1 MPTSPKMYRQN
12 QILRSIPSYIVAIF
26 GVVICGTLAVSSL
39 FSLAIMQLGAAENEL
54 PEQLILA
61 SRNTLHVVPI
71 VILLSIVFLFL
82 NCQNISWKAA
92 NILTLTAASIQSILA
107 LWWKFSFKSSP
118 VADQGT
124 FWDVA
129 TVLAG
134 QRSSNDAFIDYLRY
148 WPFQAAAGMTGEPFA
163 RLFHGS
169 YGAWQ
174 IFNCIC
180 VGGCVIL
187 LCCICGRITG
197 SAQAKAGCAVL
208 VTGFFPLSMYSTFIY
223 GTLSGSAAALL
234 GIYAVIRQ
242 CTTTH
247 SKKPAFAWWLV
258 AVISLTAAITFYTG
272 MQIFLVAAVLILL
285 TTGFLQ
291 KEHRTCI
298 PAALLLLV
306 LALSFQHSWQVLALH
321 RLGTGNE
328 PGCPILPRIAMGV
341 DAYTDVTPGF
351 YNNVNAGIYYG
362 SNFTPSV
369 ANKTASDYIVKCL
382 NELWTSGRFGP
393 FFYEKTADQ
402 WLEPWFGGLTMNNP
416 SIFCEQK
423 WLARSLTSGKLFAPV
438 HTWLSMLLSVVYVWS
453 TVGVVA
459 LLRRHKQ
466 QVWQLSLVVCLIGGF
481 LFQLAAEAK
490 ARYCLP
496 YYLCCF
502 PLAAAGLFFTAKH
515 IASHRQKKIVSAK

>member
-1 MPTSPKMYRQN
+1 MFASPEAPRQN

-26 GVVICGTLAVSSL
+26 GIVICGVLAVSSL

-61 SRNTLHVVPI
+61 SRNTLHVVPV
-71 VILLSIVFLFL
+71 VILLSIVFLL
-82 NCQNISWKAA
+82 LSCRNISWKAA
-92 NILTLTAASIQSILA
+92 NRITLAAALIQAVLA
-107 LWWKFSFKSSP
+107 VWWKFSFKSSP

-134 QRSSNDAFIDYLRY
+134 QQSSNDAFIDYLRY

-187 LCCICGRITG
+187 LCCICGRIAG
-197 SAQAKAGCAVL
+197 SAQAKACCAVL

-321 RLGTGNE
+321 RLGMGNE

>member
-1 MPTSPKMYRQN
+1 MPTSPKVYRQN
-12 QILRSIPSYIVAIF
+12 QIMRSIPSYIVAIF

-39 FSLAIMQLGAAENEL
+39 FSLAIMQLGAAENEI

-180 VGGCVIL
+180 
-187 LCCICGRITG
+187 GRIAG
-197 SAQAKAGCAVL
+197 SAQAKACCAVL

-306 LALSFQHSWQVLALH
+306 LALSFQHGWQVLALH
-321 RLGTGNE
+321 RLGMGNE

-341 DAYTDVTPGF
+341 DAYTTVTPGF
-351 YNNVNAGIYYG
+351 YNCLNASFYYG
-362 SNFTPSV
+362 SNFTPSI
-369 ANKTASDYIVKCL
+369 ANKNASDYIVKCL
-382 NELWTSGRFGP
+382 NELWTSGRFAP

-402 WLEPWFGGLTMNNP
+402 WLEPWFGCLTMNNP

-423 WLARSLTSGKLFAPV
+423 WLAHALTDGGLFSPI
-438 HTWLSMLLSVVYVWS
+438 HTWLSMLLSVIYVWS
-453 TVGVVA
+453 TVGIVA
-459 LLRRHKQ
+459 LLRRKKQ

-502 PLAAAGLFFTAKH
+502 PLAAAGLSFTAKH
-515 IASHRQKKIVSAK
+515 IRSRRQRATAK

>member
-1 MPTSPKMYRQN
+1 
-12 QILRSIPSYIVAIF
+12 
-26 GVVICGTLAVSSL
+26 
-39 FSLAIMQLGAAENEL
+39 
-54 PEQLILA
+54 
-61 SRNTLHVVPI
+61 
-71 VILLSIVFLFL
+71 
-82 NCQNISWKAA
+82 
-92 NILTLTAASIQSILA
+92 
-107 LWWKFSFKSSP
+107 
-118 VADQGT
+118 
-124 FWDVA
+124 
-129 TVLAG
+129 
-134 QRSSNDAFIDYLRY
+134 
-148 WPFQAAAGMTGEPFA
+148 MTGEPFA

-208 VTGFFPLSMYSTFIY
+208 IAGFFPLAMYSTFVY
-223 GTLSGSAAALL
+223 GTLSGSVTSLL
-234 GIYAVIRQ
+234 GIYAIIRQ
-242 CTTTH
+242 CTSPQ
-247 SKKPAFAWWLV
+247 SKKYALAWWLV

-272 MQIFLVAAVLILL
+272 MQIFLIAAVLILL

-291 KEHRTCI
+291 KEHRACI

-306 LALSFQHSWQVLALH
+306 LALSFQHGWQVLALH
-321 RLGTGNE
+321 RLGMGNE

-341 DAYTDVTPGF
+341 DAYTTVTPGF
-351 YNNVNAGIYYG
+351 YNCLNASFYYG
-362 SNFTPSV
+362 SNFTPSI
-369 ANKTASDYIVKCL
+369 ANKNASDYIVKCL
-382 NELWTSGRFGP
+382 NELWTSGRFAP

-402 WLEPWFGGLTMNNP
+402 WLEPWFGCLTMNNP

-423 WLARSLTSGKLFAPV
+423 WLAHALTDGGLFSPI
-438 HTWLSMLLSVVYVWS
+438 HTWLSMLLSVIYVWS
-453 TVGVVA
+453 TVGIVA
-459 LLRRHKQ
+459 LLRRKKQ

-502 PLAAAGLFFTAKH
+502 PLAAAGLSFTAKH
-515 IASHRQKKIVSAK
+515 IRSRRQRATAK